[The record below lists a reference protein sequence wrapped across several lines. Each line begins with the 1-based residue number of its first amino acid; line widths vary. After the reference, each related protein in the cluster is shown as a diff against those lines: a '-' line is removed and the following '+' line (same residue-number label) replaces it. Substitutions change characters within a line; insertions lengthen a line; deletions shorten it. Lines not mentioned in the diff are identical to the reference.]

1 MNTSLSI
8 AQSERGIQQLVPG
21 RALGND
27 VCVKD
32 YNEKMRGNSE
42 HFMLKLNRNFSLT
55 GIGLLLTLF

>member
-42 HFMLKLNRNFSLT
+42 HFMLKLN
-55 GIGLLLTLF
+55 TL